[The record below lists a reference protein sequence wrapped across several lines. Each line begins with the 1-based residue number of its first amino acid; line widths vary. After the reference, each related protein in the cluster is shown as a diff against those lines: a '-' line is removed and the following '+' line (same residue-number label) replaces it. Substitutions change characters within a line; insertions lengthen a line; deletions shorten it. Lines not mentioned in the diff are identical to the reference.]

1 MFDGK
6 KTITGTY
13 TATDAAQ
20 DLKTGNDT
28 RLFDMISDV
37 DDFDTTTENLCN
49 HVLAYMGGV
58 SDWNHRLHD
67 LLTTAAI
74 NAAYDAIRA
83 NKSKADTIG
92 DLTQAYYA
100 EIDHIRAVAKAVG
113 VELRRDP
120 VHQTRTI

>member
-28 RLFDMISDV
+28 RLFDALSNA

-49 HVLAYMGGV
+49 HVPAYMGGV
-58 SDWNHRLHD
+58 SNWNRRLHD

-74 NAAYDAIRA
+74 NAAYNAMRA
-83 NKSKADTIG
+83 DKSKADTI
-92 DLTQAYYA
+92 DNLTQAYYA

>member
-6 KTITGTY
+6 KTITGNY
-13 TATDAAQ
+13 TAADAAQ

-28 RLFDMISDV
+28 RLFDVLINA
-37 DDFDTTTENLCN
+37 DDFDTAMENLCN

-58 SDWNHRLHD
+58 SNWNHRLHD

-83 NKSKADTIG
+83 NKGKADTID

-113 VELRRDP
+113 VGLRRDP